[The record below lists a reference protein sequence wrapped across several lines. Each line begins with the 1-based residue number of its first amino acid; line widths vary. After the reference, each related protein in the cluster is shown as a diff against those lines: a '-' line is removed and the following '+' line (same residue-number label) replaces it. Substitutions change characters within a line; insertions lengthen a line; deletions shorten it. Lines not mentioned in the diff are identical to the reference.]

1 MSILLDPDWPQSPF
15 IEVADK
21 LNLTYQVRI
30 PLDDTYELRRFV
42 KNTSDNEHVQ
52 ARLTCYTMER
62 MK

>member
-21 LNLTYQVRI
+21 LNLTCQVRI

-52 ARLTCYTMER
+52 AGLTCYTLER